1 MAPTSRT
8 DRRRWNPKGDIK
20 DQFDDNT
27 ANAKE
32 LVGDINLEGK
42 LCRRALLQLLGWDG
56 DKDEDESEDESE
68 DEHEHGDD
76 RSNVGLPITNP
87 ILHPSLPSFPPPPP
101 LPPLPSNPLSG
112 LFPPP
117 KSSPPPN
124 SNPPAAAPP
133 PQQPPPPSSSTPPQ
147 VSPTGVTG
155 NFGSA
160 SPSGNPRRTTLS
172 AALPKSTSGGDDS
185 DDDDDD
191 DDDGRTTSGAPS
203 PTRSTFSKS
212 TRSVLSL
219 TAAISPYETY
229 TTEDGQ
235 KSSISSTESKTRSPT
250 TSTTA
255 PAQTPETATRVE
267 TAMTGIP
274 SPNGTAA
281 IGQGQEAA
289 HTSRLSPGAEK
300 AVIASVTIGGFFLLL
315 VLAFFFWRRA
325 SKRKSAGRKST
336 WPTNSPSREIFAGP
350 RRVSTKL
357 GEKFTSMKAHE
368 IFEGPRRVSSKVGE
382 NFTTMKAHIRSGSF
396 GWCSINDDDDD
407 TPTNEK
413 SAAPVAT
420 NAGGL
425 LERRLGA
432 MTPPQRVTVNS
443 YGMIFR
449 KPKRDSRL
457 SDIFQ
462 PRGQQRTWPPSI
474 PPSPE
479 VPPSPEGIRIP
490 IVRPNTQMAAAA
502 HLENARKSV
511 NAGVRN
517 MPRTPRT
524 PLRQNMRMS
533 DVSSLSSGFGDGDI
547 VIIQPPNA
555 AAAAKTAYTDS
566 HVNVIA
572 VRSSPERKH
581 FSSRFSNRLSRGDTV
596 GTNSSSEDGRPR
608 FRSIS
613 SWVGQQSRRVR
624 RAAASRN
631 EDGVPDVPDVPPEQG
646 FDMMMPDGQEP
657 RRVESSMWKKTQGG
671 AV

>member
-1 MAPTSRT
+1 M
-8 DRRRWNPKGDIK
+8 
-20 DQFDDNT
+20 
-27 ANAKE
+27 
-32 LVGDINLEGK
+32 
-42 LCRRALLQLLGWDG
+42 
-56 DKDEDESEDESE
+56 
-68 DEHEHGDD
+68 
-76 RSNVGLPITNP
+76 
-87 ILHPSLPSFPPPPP
+87 
-101 LPPLPSNPLSG
+101 
-112 LFPPP
+112 
-117 KSSPPPN
+117 
-124 SNPPAAAPP
+124 
-133 PQQPPPPSSSTPPQ
+133 
-147 VSPTGVTG
+147 
-155 NFGSA
+155 
-160 SPSGNPRRTTLS
+160 
-172 AALPKSTSGGDDS
+172 
-185 DDDDDD
+185 
-191 DDDGRTTSGAPS
+191 
-203 PTRSTFSKS
+203 
-212 TRSVLSL
+212 
-219 TAAISPYETY
+219 
-229 TTEDGQ
+229 
-235 KSSISSTESKTRSPT
+235 
-250 TSTTA
+250 
-255 PAQTPETATRVE
+255 
-267 TAMTGIP
+267 
-274 SPNGTAA
+274 
-281 IGQGQEAA
+281 
-289 HTSRLSPGAEK
+289 
-300 AVIASVTIGGFFLLL
+300 
-315 VLAFFFWRRA
+315 
-325 SKRKSAGRKST
+325 
-336 WPTNSPSREIFAGP
+336 FAGP

-357 GEKFTSMKAHE
+357 GEKFTSLKAHE
-368 IFEGPRRVSSKVGE
+368 ILEGPRRVSNKVGE
-382 NFTTMKAHIRSGSF
+382 NFTSMKAHIRSGSF

-555 AAAAKTAYTDS
+555 ATAKSAYNDS

-581 FSSRFSNRLSRGDTV
+581 FSDRFSNRISRGDTV

-624 RAAASRN
+624 RAAAGRN

-657 RRVESSMWKKTQGG
+657 RRVESSMWKKT
-671 AV
+671 

>member
-1 MAPTSRT
+1 MAPTLRT
-8 DRRRWNPKGDIK
+8 DRRQWNPKGDIK
-20 DQFDDNT
+20 HQLEDST
-27 ANAKE
+27 ANAKKSPS
-32 LVGDINLEGK
+32 DINLGGK
-42 LCRRALLQLLGWDG
+42 LWKRTLLQLLGRDE

-68 DEHEHGDD
+68 DEDGHGDD
-76 RSNVGLPITNP
+76 RSNIGLPLTNP
-87 ILHPSLPSFPPPPP
+87 IPLPSLPSRPQPPP

-117 KSSPPPN
+117 KPSPPPN

-133 PQQPPPPSSSTPPQ
+133 PQQPPPSSPPIPPQ
-147 VSPTGVTG
+147 ESPTGVTG

-160 SPSGNPRRTTLS
+160 SPSANRRTTLS

-191 DDDGRTTSGAPS
+191 DGRPS

-212 TRSVLSL
+212 TRSILSL
-219 TAAISPYETY
+219 TAAIPPYETS
-229 TTEDGQ
+229 TTEEGGQ
-235 KSSISSTESKTRSPT
+235 KSSISSTESTTRSLA
-250 TSTTA
+250 TSTNA
-255 PAQTPETATRVE
+255 SAQTPETTRAE
-267 TAMTGIP
+267 TTMTGIP
-274 SPNGTAA
+274 SPSGETAA

-289 HTSRLSPGAEK
+289 STSRLSPGAEK
-300 AVIASVTIGGFFLLL
+300 AVIASVTIGGFFILL
-315 VLAFFFWRRA
+315 VLAWFFWRRA
-325 SKRKSAGRKST
+325 SRRKSAGRKST
-336 WPTNSPSREIFAGP
+336 WPTNPPSREIFDGP
-350 RRVSTKL
+350 RGVSTKV
-357 GEKFTSMKAHE
+357 GEKFTSIKAHE

-382 NFTTMKAHIRSGSF
+382 QFTSMKAHIRSGSF
-396 GWCSINDDDDD
+396 GWCSIADDDDA
-407 TPTNEK
+407 PKNEK
-413 SAAPVAT
+413 SAAPVTT

-457 SDIFQ
+457 SDIFL
-462 PRGQQRTWPPSI
+462 PRGQQRTWPPSM
-474 PPSPE
+474 PPSPDA
-479 VPPSPEGIRIP
+479 PPSPEGIRIP

-511 NAGVRN
+511 NAGIRN

-547 VIIQPPNA
+547 VIIQPPTA
-555 AAAAKTAYTDS
+555 ATAAKAAYPGAADT

-581 FSSRFSNRLSRGDTV
+581 FSSRFSNRLSRGDTA
-596 GTNSSSEDGRPR
+596 GTSSSSEDGRPR

-624 RAAASRN
+624 RAAANRN

-657 RRVESSMWKKTQGG
+657 RRVESSMWKKT
-671 AV
+671 